1 MEWAMKVDVKI
12 VPSRDGTGLLSSNE
26 TYELQLTI
34 KFSDAEKV
42 TIENKMLL
50 DSLRLRR
57 RDLNSG
63 FRTQPKT
70 ECVVED
76 SDPAKYDNLVAAQGA
91 MIEFMAA
98 VADILREE
106 APEHKPASAFG
117 CRPRLQ

>member
-1 MEWAMKVDVKI
+1 MKVDVKI
-12 VPSRDGTGLLSSNE
+12 VPSRDGTGLVSSNE

-50 DSLRLRR
+50 DSLRVRR
-57 RDLNSG
+57 SDLNSG
-63 FRTQPKT
+63 FQPQPWT
-70 ECVVED
+70 DCVVED
-76 SDPAKYDNLVAAQGA
+76 RDPAKYDTLVAAQGA

-106 APEHKPASAFG
+106 GPEQNSASAFG